1 MDDSNQR
8 RHIEDRYTR
17 IIIGRMLAVLSGMV
31 MMFTVFLAP
40 VGIVVIGTAIVVA
53 GYASYRRGDFKP
65 RHP

>member
-1 MDDSNQR
+1 MVDGDHR
-8 RHIEDRYTR
+8 RVEDRYTR
-17 IIIGRMLAVLSGMV
+17 LLIGAMLAVFVGML

-40 VGIVVIGTAIVVA
+40 VGMFIMGPAIIVA